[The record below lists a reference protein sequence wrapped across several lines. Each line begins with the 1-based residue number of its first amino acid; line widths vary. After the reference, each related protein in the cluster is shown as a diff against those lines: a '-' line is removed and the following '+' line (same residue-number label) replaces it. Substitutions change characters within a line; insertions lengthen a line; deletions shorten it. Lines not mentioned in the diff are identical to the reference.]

1 MRDFRDVLKKIIDR
15 PVKMYTLEKNSP
27 ITLRQG
33 QSKEALMLSI
43 TEKADEMIQKFF
55 QEKPGDH
62 VIRIY
67 QVQGG

>member
-1 MRDFRDVLKKIIDR
+1 
-15 PVKMYTLEKNSP
+15 MYTLEENSP